1 MSVLSPDEIVEM
13 TAILSALL
21 GIAIT
26 WVIYYGSDRAE
37 LPGQAPIPSPAT
49 PEEPMVDNTGRTL

>member
-1 MSVLSPDEIVEM
+1 MSVLSSDEIVEL

-26 WVIYYGSDRAE
+26 WAIYYGSDRAE
-37 LPGQAPIPSPAT
+37 LPGQAPIPSPST
-49 PEEPMVDNTGRTL
+49 PEEPMVDATGRTL